1 MEPLRKHIILK
12 VDDEQITTKSG
23 IIVAQDDESKQYH
36 GVWGTVI
43 AVGRNAEGLKT
54 GDRVMW
60 NKYDSVP
67 FRYQTTEYQC
77 LKDELVLVKSTG
89 GQTK

>member
-1 MEPLRKHIILK
+1 MTPLRKQVILK
-12 VDDEQITTKSG
+12 VDTDEIKTESG
-23 IIVAQDDESKQYH
+23 LFIAQADESKQYH
-36 GVWGTVI
+36 GVWGTVV

-67 FRYQTTEYQC
+67 FRWKSEEYQC
-77 LKDELVLVKSTG
+77 LKDELVLVKE
-89 GQTK
+89 